1 MDTRAGKQLH
11 DTLGFVGLRAQA
23 TAVGLLQLT
32 AELVKAGVLDDDAV
46 GRIKQAIFDDLALT
60 RPTSQ
65 AKTDY
70 EATLQRRLDRLF
82 STKNEPK

>member
-32 AELVKAGVLDDDAV
+32 AELVTAGVLDDDAV

-60 RPTSQ
+60 RPMSQ
-65 AKTDY
+65 AKTAY
-70 EATLQRRLDRLF
+70 EAILRQRLDRLF
-82 STKNEPK
+82 STNKAP

>member
-32 AELVKAGVLDDDAV
+32 AELIKAGVLDDDAV

-60 RPTSQ
+60 RPASQ
-65 AKTDY
+65 AKTSY
-70 EATLQRRLDRLF
+70 EATLKRRLDGLF
-82 STKNEPK
+82 STKDAD

>member
-23 TAVGLLQLT
+23 TAVGLVQLT

-46 GRIKQAIFDDLALT
+46 TRIKQAIFDDLALT
-60 RPTSQ
+60 RPMSQ
-65 AKTDY
+65 AKTGY
-70 EATLQRRLDRLF
+70 ETTLRRRLDGLF
-82 STKNEPK
+82 SAHKNS

>member
-46 GRIKQAIFDDLALT
+46 GRIKTAIFDDLALT
-60 RPTSQ
+60 RPMSQ
-65 AKTDY
+65 AKTGY
-70 EATLQRRLDRLF
+70 EAILKRRLDQLF
-82 STKNEPK
+82 STNDETK